1 MLLTAFEKHKCI
13 FCPGEFIRPNLKR
26 HLTTAKKNG
35 PRCPGLKKVIS
46 SDVWDNQILQ
56 YYKNDSPLPDLSC
69 FKSTPLKRKRKENNN
84 KKLYCTN
91 INLLTEEKCLE
102 IVFDIKNPRD
112 SIVPRTP
119 VL

>member
-1 MLLTAFEKHKCI
+1 MPLTAFEKHKCI
-13 FCPGEFIRPNLKR
+13 FCPGEFIRTNLKR

-69 FKSTPLKRKRKENNN
+69 FKSTPLKIRNSS
-84 KKLYCTN
+84 
-91 INLLTEEKCLE
+91 KCVQTTLNYHRNSYGA
-102 IVFDIKNPRD
+102 IP
-112 SIVPRTP
+112 VPPETIMR
-119 VL
+119 